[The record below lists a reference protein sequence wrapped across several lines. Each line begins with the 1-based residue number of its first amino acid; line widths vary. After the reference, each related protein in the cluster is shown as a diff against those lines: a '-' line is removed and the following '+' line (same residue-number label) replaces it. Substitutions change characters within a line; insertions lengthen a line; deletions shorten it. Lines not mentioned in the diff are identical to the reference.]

1 MQNTDIH
8 VFQNLYFQC
17 DEINQAACDI
27 AKKVSAKY
35 NTIVAG
41 NTRID
46 SEKALSYSSSAFLQI
61 GELT

>member
-1 MQNTDIH
+1 MSYH
-8 VFQNLYFQC
+8 LQC
-17 DEINQAACDI
+17 DEINQAASDI

-46 SEKALSYSSSAFLQI
+46 RKIVRRL
-61 GELT
+61 

>member
-1 MQNTDIH
+1 MYKIKNVLALRLKKFRICS
-8 VFQNLYFQC
+8 FNEYKYIYLQC

-41 NTRID
+41 NTRRD
-46 SEKALSYSSSAFLQI
+46 SAQPF
-61 GELT
+61 